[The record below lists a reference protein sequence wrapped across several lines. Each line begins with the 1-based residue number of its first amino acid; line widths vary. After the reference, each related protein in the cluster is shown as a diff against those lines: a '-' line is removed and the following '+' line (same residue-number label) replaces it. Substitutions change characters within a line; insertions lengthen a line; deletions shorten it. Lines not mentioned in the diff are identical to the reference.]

1 MGPVNNPLAMMV
13 QMMQSGRDPMQLV
26 QQMAG
31 SNPQMAQ
38 FMRMIQGKGA
48 GDLQKMAENLARERG
63 VSINDV
69 ARSLGLA
76 QPSGK

>member
-1 MGPVNNPLAMMV
+1 MGPANNPLAMMV
-13 QMMQSGRDPMQLV
+13 QMMQGGRDPMQLV

-38 FMRMIQGKGA
+38 FMRIIQGKGP

>member
-1 MGPVNNPLAMMV
+1 MGPANNPLAMMV
-13 QMMQSGRDPMQLV
+13 QMMQGGRDPMQLV

-38 FMRMIQGKGA
+38 FMRMIQGKGS